1 MSITAYTRCGA
12 YAAPLMAIVAT
23 GAIAQTY
30 PTRPIR
36 VVVPFAA
43 GGATDVIARVLGQ
56 RIADSVGQPVIID
69 NKPGGS
75 AMIGTDI
82 VAKATPDGHT
92 IVMTANP
99 HTVNPALYPKMPFD
113 PVKDFAPITLAGLQP
128 LIVAVH
134 TSLPARNV
142 KEFIAVLK
150 ANPGKYSYGTSGT
163 AGPQHLAGEMFKVM
177 TGTDI
182 THVPYK
188 GAAPATADLIGGQ
201 VQIAFGGT
209 TNVLPH
215 VKAGRLRALATAT
228 LKRTPF
234 APDLPT
240 LDESGLTGF
249 ESTAWLGLLAPAAT
263 PRDVVARINAE
274 AVKAIR
280 QPETQEKLFAQGIE
294 GVGNTPVEFAGFIR
308 DEIAKW
314 GKVVKAAGIRA
325 E

>member
-1 MSITAYTRCGA
+1 MFVTASIRRSARV
-12 YAAPLMAIVAT
+12 APLLVLVAT
-23 GAIAQTY
+23 GAVAQSY
-30 PTRPIR
+30 PARPIR

-56 RIADSVGQPVIID
+56 KVADSVGQPVVID

-75 AMIGTDI
+75 AMIGSDL
-82 VAKATPDGHT
+82 VAKAQADGHT
-92 IVMTANP
+92 VLMTANP
-99 HTVNPALYPKMPFD
+99 HTVNPSLYAKMPFD
-113 PVKDFAPITLAGLQP
+113 PVKDFAPVTLAGLQP
-128 LIVAVH
+128 LIVTVH
-134 TSLPARNV
+134 PSLPARSV
-142 KEFIAVLK
+142 KELVALLK

-182 THVPYK
+182 VHVPYK

-234 APDLPT
+234 APELPT
-240 LDESGLTGF
+240 LDESGLPGF

-263 PRDVVARINAE
+263 PREAVVRLNAE
-274 AVKAIR
+274 MVKAIR
-280 QPETQEKLFAQGIE
+280 QPDTQEKLFAQGIE
-294 GVGNTPVEFAGFIR
+294 GVGNTPEQFAAFIR

>member
-1 MSITAYTRCGA
+1 MSVTASIHRGA
-12 YAAPLMAIVAT
+12 RVAPLLVLVAT
-23 GAIAQTY
+23 GAVAQSY
-30 PTRPIR
+30 PARPIR

-56 RIADSVGQPVIID
+56 KVADSVGQPVVID

-75 AMIGTDI
+75 AMIGSDL
-82 VAKATPDGHT
+82 VAKAQADGHT
-92 IVMTANP
+92 VLMTANP
-99 HTVNPALYPKMPFD
+99 HTVNPSLYAKMPFD
-113 PVKDFAPITLAGLQP
+113 PVKDFAPVTLAGLQP
-128 LIVAVH
+128 LIVTVH
-134 TSLPARNV
+134 PSLPARSV
-142 KEFIAVLK
+142 KELVAVLK

-182 THVPYK
+182 VHVPYK

-234 APDLPT
+234 APELPT

-263 PRDVVARINAE
+263 PRESVARLNAE
-274 AVKAIR
+274 MVKAIR
-280 QPETQEKLFAQGIE
+280 QPDTQEKLFAQGIE
-294 GVGNTPVEFAGFIR
+294 GVGNTPEQFAAFIR